1 MQLLTIKN
9 AKKLLKKDETYR
21 IGYNALNQGEFAYD
35 HLGFKTKN
43 PSYKVL
49 PPFLETAKTLYLNG
63 IVNWIDVDMEEQ
75 KTNFRF
81 AAIHKLDGGFNPN
94 NEIDLR
100 FGWGAFTAWNG
111 EPLWLLD
118 DYETINQI
126 AEQAI
131 NEAMLPRIY

>member
-75 KTNFRF
+75 KTDFRF
-81 AAIHKLDGGFNPN
+81 SAIHKQKQIPN
-94 NEIDLR
+94 QFDFR
-100 FGWGAFTAWNG
+100 FYYGAFTAWNG

-131 NEAMLPRIY
+131 NEAML